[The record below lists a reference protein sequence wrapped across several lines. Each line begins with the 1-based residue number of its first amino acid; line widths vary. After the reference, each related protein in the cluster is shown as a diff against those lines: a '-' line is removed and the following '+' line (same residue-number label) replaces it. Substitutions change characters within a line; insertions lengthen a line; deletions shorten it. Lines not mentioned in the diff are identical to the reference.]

1 MLSIEIINSDVFSVF
16 ADAIVNPANRQ
27 ASMLLGS
34 HVNEKIRKMGGKEVC
49 NERKR
54 KGAIKLGEAVFT
66 RGGNL
71 PYKYI
76 IHAAVLD
83 IFDLNPLFL
92 LKLKHRTSR
101 STLKNAVKNSIL
113 IAEDLKINSIVFTP
127 MGAGIGGMPV
137 KKCAQTMLSEIIHF
151 SNKNPDHLIQKVM
164 IAVKDLKSEEVFK
177 QELANINVLNAP

>member
-1 MLSIEIINSDVFSVF
+1 MTSIEIVKSDVFSVL

-27 ASMLLGS
+27 ASLLFGS

-49 NERKR
+49 DERKR

-71 PYKYI
+71 PFKYI

-101 STLKNAVKNSIL
+101 ATLKNAVKNSLL
-113 IAEDLKINSIVFTP
+113 IAKDLNINSIVFTP
-127 MGAGIGGMPV
+127 MGAGIGGMSV
-137 KKCAQTMLSEIIHF
+137 KKCAQTMLSEIISF
-151 SNKNPDHLIQKVM
+151 SNENSDYSIQKVV
-164 IAVKDLKSEEVFK
+164 IAVKALKSEEVFK
-177 QELANINVLNAP
+177 QELAHINMLDAP